1 MLGLKPSGDKDWSE
15 LISKLA
21 DLDQLRSKLFDELD
35 SDGNGVL
42 DQKEFEP
49 NAPRRKIRRPVI
61 IRVSVKNIILGLYA

>member
-61 IRVSVKNIILGLYA
+61 IRVSVKNIILGL